1 MLRDIERRD
10 FVKGVGTAGLVG
22 LAGCT
27 SGGDGGSGDGGTSGG
42 DGGTDSGSG
51 DGGSGGASRTIQYG
65 VLLPLTGD
73 LGSVGK
79 PMRDAAILPSKQLS
93 NADLGGLSVKET
105 VEDTQTSPS
114 AGISAANNLVNSGI
128 PGICGPASSGVN
140 IQVSRQVLIP
150 NKVVGCSPSSTAP
163 SVTDLED
170 DGFVYR
176 TAPSDALQG
185 QVVAQVASDRV
196 SAKTAA
202 TMYVNNDYGQLL
214 SEAFVK
220 SFEEKGGTIQKQV
233 SFEKQQSSYTSKLQ
247 SALSNS
253 PDALVVIGYPA
264 SGVQLFKDYYAD
276 FDDGTDILVT
286 DGMKDAQMQ
295 KQVGNPMKNVT
306 GTAPQPSGPAAD
318 AFASAYKEEYGRDPS
333 VFNAHSYDAAAALI
347 LANAMAG
354 SNDGTAVRDAMSKIA
369 NPGGTEVTVENLAE
383 GVKMAANGEDINYAG
398 ASSAV
403 DFDDNGDMKA
413 VSYAVWKFA
422 PSTESGIETAD
433 TIQFEA

>member
-10 FVKGVGTAGLVG
+10 FLKGVGTAGVVG

-27 SGGDGGSGDGGTSGG
+27 SGGDGG
-42 DGGTDSGSG
+42 
-51 DGGSGGASRTIQYG
+51 DGGSDGNGTGGGGGGGGDRTIQYG

-73 LGSVGK
+73 LGSVGQ

-93 NADLGGLSVKET
+93 DADLGGLSVKET
-105 VEDTQTSPS
+105 VEDTQTNPS
-114 AGISAANNLVNSGI
+114 SGISAANSLINSGI

-140 IQVSRQVLIP
+140 IQVSRQVFIP
-150 NKVVGCSPSSTAP
+150 NQVVGVSPSSTAP

-170 DGFVYR
+170 DDFVYR

-185 QVVAQVASDRV
+185 QVVSRVANDSV
-196 SAKTAA
+196 GASTAA

-214 SEAFVK
+214 SQAFV
-220 SFEEKGGTIQKQV
+220 SAFEENGGTVQKEV

-247 SALSNS
+247 SALGGG

-264 SGVQLFKDYYAD
+264 SGVQLFTDYYAD

-286 DGMKDAQMQ
+286 DGMQDAQMQ
-295 KQVGNPMKNVT
+295 KQVGNPMENVT

-318 AFASAYKEEYGRDPS
+318 AFASAYNDEYGRDPS
-333 VFNAHSYDAAAALI
+333 VFNAHSYDAAATLI
-347 LANAMAG
+347 LANAWAG
-354 SNDGTAVRDAMSKIA
+354 ENSGTAVRDAMREIA
-369 NPGGTEVTVENLAE
+369 NPEGTEVTIENLAE
-383 GVKMAANGEDINYAG
+383 GVKMAANGEAINYAG

-413 VSYAVWKFA
+413 VSYSVWQFA
-422 PSTESGIETAD
+422 PDSESGIEVVD